1 MFKDIK
7 ITINGEALDLDEVVE
22 MNEGEPLDA
31 IDILE
36 KVKYEIEGILNER
49 LEHIRI
55 LDTSKM
61 GGF

>member
-1 MFKDIK
+1 MLDKIK
-7 ITINGEALDLDEVVE
+7 ITINGEELDLDEVVE

-36 KVKYEIEGILNER
+36 KVKYEIEVILNER

>member
-1 MFKDIK
+1 MLDKIK
-7 ITINGEALDLDEVVE
+7 ITINGEELDLDEVVE

-55 LDTSKM
+55 LDTSNM

>member
-1 MFKDIK
+1 MLDKIK
-7 ITINGEALDLDEVVE
+7 ITINGEELDLAEVVE
-22 MNEGEPLDA
+22 LNDGEPIDA

>member
-1 MFKDIK
+1 MLDKIK
-7 ITINGEALDLDEVVE
+7 ITINGEELDLDEVVE